1 MTKYIGGYRFCQ
13 EQNRP
18 SKKGGIFIEE
28 LAYSFHIGSDKN
40 KKRTARLSAKNN
52 KSGTTSLSNN
62 AIQNAQVL
70 SKVDKHNYRKYDNDQ
85 EDIVIIK
92 GSSSIVDDVKE
103 LYKKEFEK
111 ARLEYNEKQVREDR
125 KINDYFTHISNNS
138 KNDLACEVIIELGDK
153 KYWDTKDDD
162 YKRRMTNVYQKQ
174 VEDLENVVPSFK
186 ITSAIIHYD
195 ETSPHMHIVGV
206 PIKEGK
212 KNGMSKQVGK
222 TAIFTK
228 DSLKVI
234 QDKMRELCI
243 ESFNNEYDLDDILKE
258 KLKGR
263 NKDINSK
270 DMDGYQEMK
279 DQLEKNK
286 VKLEQA
292 DNRSKELDTSSNEVN
307 DIVNNLKQTKLNK
320 NTYLLNEEDKVK
332 LKKYINEVKI
342 TNKNFQDIK
351 LLSVTIDNVK
361 DQLDDDKKII
371 KFYEENNLALS
382 TRNKMLNKK
391 IEEQNDKIDE
401 LEEEN
406 SGLRQTVRY
415 FKDKF
420 KKLVKFLQ
428 EKLFGWGTKS
438 QIYKQVVDDFYNKKI
453 LDNKDI
459 NSIKEK
465 DDYYL

>member
-1 MTKYIGGYRFCQ
+1 MSKYIGGYRFCQ

-18 SKKGGIFIEE
+18 LKKGGIFIEE
-28 LAYSFHIGSDKN
+28 LAYSFHLGSDKN

-70 SKVDKHNYRKYDNDQ
+70 SRVDKHNYRKYDNDQ
-85 EDIVIIK
+85 ENIVIIK
-92 GSSSIVDDVKE
+92 GSSSIVDDVKD
-103 LYKKEFEK
+103 LYKREFKK
-111 ARLEYNEKQVREDR
+111 ARLEYNEKQAREDR

-206 PIKEGK
+206 PIKEGN

-228 DSLKVI
+228 DSLMVI
-234 QDKMRELCI
+234 QYKMRSLCI
-243 ESFNNEYDLDDILKE
+243 ESFNNEYGLDDVLKK

-286 VKLEQA
+286 IKLEKA
-292 DNRSKELDTSSNEVN
+292 DKKSKELDTSSNEIDN
-307 DIVNNLKQTKLNK
+307 IVSNLKQSKLNK
-320 NTYLLNEEDKVK
+320 STYLLNEDDKTK
-332 LKKYINEVKI
+332 LEKYIDEVKI
-342 TNKNFQDIK
+342 TNKDFQEMN
-351 LLSVTIDNVK
+351 LLSVTIDNIK
-361 DQLDDDKKII
+361 EKLNNDKEII
-371 KFYEENNLALS
+371 KFYEENNAALS
-382 TRNKMLNKK
+382 TRNGMLNKK
-391 IEEQNDKIDE
+391 LEEKENRIEK

-406 SGLRQTVRY
+406 SNLRNSLEY
-415 FKDKF
+415 FKRKF
-420 KKLVKFLQ
+420 TKLIKFLQ
-428 EKLFGWGTKS
+428 EKLFDWGK
-438 QIYKQVVDDFYNKKI
+438 KEPMYNKVI
-453 LDNKDI
+453 DDLYNKDI
-459 NSIKEK
+459 LDDNDIRSIEK
-465 DDYYL
+465 DDYEL

>member
-1 MTKYIGGYRFCQ
+1 LSK
-13 EQNRP
+13 QNRP
-18 SKKGGIFIEE
+18 LKKGGRFIEE

-62 AIQNAQVL
+62 AIQNAQTL
-70 SKVDKHNYRKYDNDQ
+70 SKVDRHNYRKYDNDQ

-92 GSSSIVDDVKE
+92 GSPSIVDDVKE

-111 ARLEYNEKQVREDR
+111 ARLEYNERQVREDR

-138 KNDLACEVIIELGDK
+138 KNDLACEIIIELGDK

-174 VEDLENVVPSFK
+174 VDDLENAVPSFK
-186 ITSAIIHYD
+186 VTSAIIHYD

-206 PIKEGK
+206 PIKEGN
-212 KNGMSKQVGK
+212 KNGMDKQVGK

-234 QDKMRELCI
+234 QDKMRALCI
-243 ESFNNEYDLDDILKE
+243 ESFNNEYGLDDVLKE

-279 DQLEKNK
+279 EQLEKNK
-286 VKLEQA
+286 SKLKQA
-292 DNRSKELDTSSNEVN
+292 DNKSKELDTSSNEIDN
-307 DIVNNLKQTKLNK
+307 IVSNLKQSKLSK
-320 NTYLLNEEDKVK
+320 NTYLLNEEDKTK
-332 LKKYINEVKI
+332 LEKYVDEIKI
-342 TNKNFQDIK
+342 TNKEFQEMN

-361 DQLDDDKKII
+361 DQLEDDKKII
-371 KFYEENNLALS
+371 EFYEDNNLALS

-391 IEEQNDKIDE
+391 LEEKENRIEE

-406 SGLRQTVRY
+406 FSLRSSLEY
-415 FKDKF
+415 FKKKF
-420 KKLVKFLQ
+420 TKLIKFLQ
-428 EKLFGWGTKS
+428 EKLFGWDKKEPM
-438 QIYKQVVDDFYNKKI
+438 YKKVVDDLYNKGI
-453 LDNKDI
+453 LDDNDI
-459 NSIKEK
+459 KSIGK
-465 DDYYL
+465 DDYEI

>member
-1 MTKYIGGYRFCQ
+1 MSKYIGGYRFCQ

-18 SKKGGIFIEE
+18 LKKGGIFIEE

-70 SKVDKHNYRKYDNDQ
+70 SRVDKHNYRKYDNDQ

-174 VEDLENVVPSFK
+174 VDDLENVVPSFK
-186 ITSAIIHYD
+186 VTSAIIHYD

-206 PIKEGK
+206 PIKEGN

-243 ESFNNEYDLDDILKE
+243 ESFNNEYGLDDVLKE

-270 DMDGYQEMK
+270 DMGGYQEMK

-286 VKLEQA
+286 VKLKQA
-292 DNRSKELDTSSNEVN
+292 DDKSKELDTSSSEINN
-307 DIVNNLKQTKLNK
+307 IVNNLKQSKLSK
-320 NTYLLNEEDKVK
+320 NTYLLSEEDKIK
-332 LKKYINEVKI
+332 LEKYINEVKI
-342 TNKNFQDIK
+342 TNKQFQEMN

-361 DQLDDDKKII
+361 EQFDDDKKII
-371 KFYEENNLALS
+371 KFYEDNNLALS

-391 IEEQNDKIDE
+391 LEEKENRIEE

-406 SGLRQTVRY
+406 FSLKNSLAY
-415 FKDKF
+415 FKKKF
-420 KKLVKFLQ
+420 EKLKKFLQ
-428 EKLFGWGTKS
+428 EKLFDWGKNEPM
-438 QIYKQVVDDFYNKKI
+438 YKKVVEDLYDKDI
-453 LDNKDI
+453 LDKNDVKDI
-459 NSIKEK
+459 KK
-465 DDYYL
+465 DDYEL

>member
-13 EQNRP
+13 NKIAYPR
-18 SKKGGIFIEE
+18 KGEDFIEE
-28 LAYSFHIGSDKN
+28 LAYSFHLGSDKN
-40 KKRTARLSAKNN
+40 KKRIARSSAKNN

-62 AIQNAQVL
+62 AIQNAQTL
-70 SKVDKHNYRKYDNDQ
+70 SRVDKHNYRKYDNDQ

-103 LYKKEFEK
+103 LYKREFEK
-111 ARLEYNEKQVREDR
+111 ARNEYNEKQVRDDR
-125 KINDYFTHISNNS
+125 KINDYFTHISNNA

-162 YKRRMTNVYQKQ
+162 YKRKMTNVYQKQ

-195 ETSPHMHIVGV
+195 ETSPHVHIVGV
-206 PIKEGK
+206 PIKEGN

-234 QDKMRELCI
+234 QDKMRALCI
-243 ESFNNEYDLDDILKE
+243 ESFNNEYGLDDVLKE

-279 DQLEKNK
+279 NQLEKNK

-292 DNRSKELDTSSNEVN
+292 DNKSKELDTFSNEIN
-307 DIVNNLKQTKLNK
+307 DIVSNLKQSKLSK
-320 NTYLLNEEDKVK
+320 NTYLLNEEDKAK
-332 LKKYINEVKI
+332 LEKYIDEVKI
-342 TNKNFQDIK
+342 TNKEFQEMN
-351 LLSVTIDNVK
+351 LLLVTIDNVK

-371 KFYEENNLALS
+371 EIYEENNSALS
-382 TRNKMLNKK
+382 TRNKALNKK
-391 IEEQNDKIDE
+391 IEEQDKTINK

-406 SGLRQTVRY
+406 YSLRQTVRY

-420 KKLVKFLQ
+420 KKLLKFLQ
-428 EKLFGWGTKS
+428 EKLFGWGKKEPM
-438 QIYKQVVDDFYNKKI
+438 YKKVVEDLYDKDI
-453 LDNKDI
+453 LDEDDMR
-459 NSIKEK
+459 SIEK
-465 DDYYL
+465 DNFEL

>member
-1 MTKYIGGYRFCQ
+1 MSK
-13 EQNRP
+13 QNC
-18 SKKGGIFIEE
+18 SFKKGGIFIEE

-62 AIQNAQVL
+62 AIQNAQTL

-103 LYKKEFEK
+103 LYKREFEK

-153 KYWDTKDDD
+153 KYWDTKDND

-186 ITSAIIHYD
+186 VTSAIIHYD

-206 PIKEGK
+206 PIKDGN

-228 DSLKVI
+228 DSLKLI
-234 QDKMRELCI
+234 QDKMRSLCI
-243 ESFNNEYDLDDILKE
+243 ESFNNEYGLDDVLKK

-263 NKDINSK
+263 NKDINSN
-270 DMDGYQEMK
+270 DMGDYQEMK

-286 VKLEQA
+286 IKLEQT
-292 DNRSKELDTSSNEVN
+292 DNKSKNLDTSSNEIN
-307 DIVNNLKQTKLNK
+307 NIVSNLKQSKLSK
-320 NTYLLNEEDKVK
+320 NTYLLGEEDKAK
-332 LKKYINEVKI
+332 LEKYINEVKI
-342 TNKNFQDIK
+342 TNKDFREMN

-361 DQLDDDKKII
+361 DQLEDDKRVI
-371 KFYEENNLALS
+371 KFYEENNTALS

-391 IEEQNDKIDE
+391 LEEKENRIEE

-406 SGLRQTVRY
+406 FSLKQTIRY

-420 KKLVKFLQ
+420 NKLIKFLQ
-428 EKLFGWGTKS
+428 EKLFGWGKKEP
-438 QIYKQVVDDFYNKKI
+438 IYKKVVEDLYDKDI
-453 LDNKDI
+453 LDVNDMKRI
-459 NSIKEK
+459 EK
-465 DDYYL
+465 DNYEK

>member
-13 EQNRP
+13 KQNRP
-18 SKKGGIFIEE
+18 LMKGGISIEE
-28 LAYSFHIGSDKN
+28 LAYSFHLGSDKN
-40 KKRTARLSAKNN
+40 KKRIARSSAKNN

-62 AIQNAQVL
+62 AIQNAQTL
-70 SKVDKHNYRKYDNDQ
+70 SRVDKHNYRKYDNNQ

-111 ARLEYNEKQVREDR
+111 ARIEYNEKQVRDDR
-125 KINDYFTHISNNS
+125 KINDYFTHISNNA

-153 KYWDTKDDD
+153 KYWDTKDDY
-162 YKRRMTNVYQKQ
+162 YKRKMTNVYKKQ

-206 PIKEGK
+206 PIKEGN

-228 DSLKVI
+228 DSLKAI

-243 ESFNNEYDLDDILKE
+243 ESFNNEYGLDDVLKE

-286 VKLEQA
+286 TKLEQA
-292 DNRSKELDTSSNEVN
+292 DNKSKELDTSSDEVYN
-307 DIVNNLKQTKLNK
+307 IVNNLKQFKLIK
-320 NTYLLNEEDKVK
+320 STYLLNEEDKTK
-332 LKKYINEVKI
+332 LEKYIDDVKI
-342 TNKNFQDIK
+342 TNKDFQEMN
-351 LLSVTIDNVK
+351 LLSVNIDNVK
-361 DQLDDDKKII
+361 EQLDKDKETI
-371 KFYEENNLALS
+371 KFYAENNTALS
-382 TRNKMLNKK
+382 IRNKTLSKK
-391 IEEQNDKIDE
+391 VEEQSSRIEE

-406 SGLRQTVRY
+406 FSLMQTVRY

-428 EKLFGWGTKS
+428 EKLFGWGKKEPM
-438 QIYKQVVDDFYNKKI
+438 YKKVVDDLYNKNI
-453 LDNKDI
+453 LDEDDI
-459 NSIKEK
+459 KSIEK
-465 DDYYL
+465 DNFEL

>member
-13 EQNRP
+13 EQNRL
-18 SKKGGIFIEE
+18 SKKGEIFIEE

-40 KKRTARLSAKNN
+40 KKRTAILSAKNN

-92 GSSSIVDDVKE
+92 GSSSIVDDVKD
-103 LYKKEFEK
+103 LYKREFEK

-138 KNDLACEVIIELGDK
+138 KNDLACEVIIELGNK

-162 YKRRMTNVYQKQ
+162 YKRRMTDVYQKQ

-186 ITSAIIHYD
+186 VTSAIIHYD

-206 PIKEGK
+206 PIKEGN

-243 ESFNNEYDLDDILKE
+243 ESFNNEYGLDEVLKE
-258 KLKGR
+258 KVKGR

-279 DQLEKNK
+279 EQLEKNK

-292 DNRSKELDTSSNEVN
+292 DNKSKGLAASSNEIDN
-307 DIVNNLKQTKLNK
+307 IVSNLKQSKLSK
-320 NTYLLNEEDKVK
+320 NTYLLNEEDKAK
-332 LKKYINEVKI
+332 LEKYIDDVKI
-342 TNKNFQDIK
+342 TNKDFQEMN

-361 DQLDDDKKII
+361 DQLEDDKKVI
-371 KFYEENNLALS
+371 KFYEENNTALF
-382 TRNKMLNKK
+382 TRNKILNKK
-391 IEEQNDKIDE
+391 LEEQSNRIEK

-406 SGLRQTVRY
+406 FSLRQTIRY

-420 KKLVKFLQ
+420 NKLIKFLQ
-428 EKLFGWGTKS
+428 EKLFGWGKKDP
-438 QIYKQVVDDFYNKKI
+438 IYKKVIDDFYNKDI
-453 LDNKDI
+453 LDGND
-459 NSIKEK
+459 IKEIK
-465 DDYYL
+465 EDMFQL